1 MTEPKKKTRLLKAA
15 CANLLLIGGVA
26 VLVYGGLSVLS
37 SRLVKLVAP
46 NQLARSAGGNFATT
60 DSYLSALELLNPSE
74 QVLAAV
80 KQLPEDDA
88 MIFIGPDAQP
98 QTELV
103 YRTIAYLS
111 WPRQIGALYCGAKD
125 EPLTLLFKPR
135 EGKHVRWLLFYRR
148 QIPADVSTL
157 PGSIELGA
165 HLTLVPLQETK
176 EWTFYCSQ

>member
-1 MTEPKKKTRLLKAA
+1 MTEPEKKTRLLKAA
-15 CANLLLIGGVA
+15 CANLLLIGGV
-26 VLVYGGLSVLS
+26 VIFVYGSLSLFG
-37 SRLVKLVAP
+37 SRLAKLVAP

-60 DSYLSALELLNPSE
+60 DSYLSALEMPKPSE

-80 KQLPEDDA
+80 RQLPEDDA
-88 MIFIGPDAQP
+88 MIFIGPDSEP

-111 WPRQIGALYCGAKD
+111 WPRQIGALHCGAKG
-125 EPLTLLFKPR
+125 EPPMLLFKPR
-135 EGKHVRWLLFYRR
+135 EDKQIRWLILYRR
-148 QIPADVSTL
+148 QVPADVPTL

-165 HLTLVPLQETK
+165 HLKLIPVQETK

>member
-1 MTEPKKKTRLLKAA
+1 MPLFEARKTSLQIVTAG
-15 CANLLLIGGVA
+15 LLLTG
-26 VLVYGGLSVLS
+26 SVMLFGCS
-37 SRLVKLVAP
+37 SFSRVNNRTTKLVAP

-60 DSYLSALELLNPSE
+60 DSYLSALELPKPSE

-88 MIFIGPDAQP
+88 MIFIGPDSEP

-111 WPRQIGALYCGAKD
+111 WPRQIGALHCGAAGK
-125 EPLTLLFKPR
+125 PPTLLFKPR
-135 EGKHVRWLLFYRR
+135 EVKQIRWLIFYRR
-148 QIPADVSTL
+148 QVPANLSGL
-157 PGSIELGA
+157 PGSIELGS
-165 HLTLVPLQETK
+165 HLKLIPVQEIE